1 MSNRNRV
8 NRILIET
15 VESIAAEQPPAD
27 AAAAAAERV
36 RSAIDAATTVGT
48 TVDARDAGSATD
60 PSDSGAA
67 SQTLASCVDYQA
79 RMPAL
84 VAGTLPEAQR
94 LLVEDHGRECI
105 PCRKHLQAVR
115 AGRSVAHGS
124 GPAAPARVGRYYA
137 AAAAVAAV
145 AAAGVWTSQ
154 RVLQPPQDGLVQ
166 VQSVD
171 GRIFAAGSGA
181 GSELVPLVPGDAID
195 GGDRIRTAAGSRGVF
210 ELADGSRIEA
220 AGLTTFRVD
229 ARRRGDRIRVDGG
242 SVIVQAEEQ
251 ENRSLVVSTE
261 EMLVSVKGTIF
272 AVTHGVKGSRVSV
285 IEGEVEV
292 EKGRERHDLLAG
304 DQLRSRPTLVA
315 MTLQEEVGWSQDAD
329 RYLALLEEFK
339 SLRSELNQLMEEA
352 PVRHSTRLLDLM
364 PSDTAV
370 YLAMPNAPATLGD
383 LFELV
388 RSRIES
394 SELLAEWW
402 GEFEGSDEA
411 GVIEDVVDALR
422 GLAEA
427 MGDETVVAVVGDPV
441 EEDMAPLAVTEVT
454 EPAALREAIEGH
466 LAELAELAPATDGV
480 PVTLVDDLE
489 AATEPDEA
497 LLLWIAD
504 DVAAASTSLAALR
517 TVAANRNGAANP
529 FVGSRLHGRLAR
541 HYAEGAE
548 LLAAVDL
555 AGVIS
560 GIRGAEG
567 EQDQQGE
574 QGDEDGEVAE
584 NPRDA
589 DNAEDASVFAFTG
602 LDKVQDLVVSRIQD
616 DDRANVT
623 ASLSFDGERAG
634 MASWLAE
641 PGANGALEFFSPDA
655 SFVSAAVIEDP
666 LTIWNQLTGFLREH
680 GIDVD
685 EPMAEVEAELGL
697 SPRDDLL
704 EHVGGEYAVG
714 IDGPVLPSPA
724 WKAVVS
730 VYDAEA
736 LQSSIEMLVE
746 RAAEALGGL
755 DRDRDVRLVL
765 DEQESGG
772 RTVYRLAIETDAGD
786 EEVGETGGG
795 DQDGEDSDGRNESGA
810 ASAPLLRLLE
820 TPEIFYTYL
829 DGYMVSASNVA
840 TIDTAIRYRGSGASL
855 TASREFLDLLPQNGY
870 ADFSGVV
877 YNRLAETASELF
889 DLLPTDVVGDDQQA
903 VVQAIE
909 ESISSQ
915 GPALYTL
922 YAGRSE
928 IVVTSSGPS
937 LLAFTGLGPLLGLPD
952 LLQGLESGGDAD
964 ESEPEAAPEP
974 AAAPAAEVGDQ
985 VADSSFGANSIRSL
999 SIAPRKPGA
1008 SPPAPTNSVLRPAA

>member
-1 MSNRNRV
+1 MSNRNLE

-15 VESIAAEQPPAD
+15 AGAIAAEQPPAD
-27 AAAAAAERV
+27 AAAAAAGRV
-36 RSAIDAATTVGT
+36 RGAIVAAMT
-48 TVDARDAGSATD
+48 DAGTAAE
-60 PSDSGAA
+60 PGDSGAA
-67 SQTLASCVDYQA
+67 SQTLTSCADYQA

-94 LLVEDHGRECI
+94 LLVEDHSRECI

-115 AGRSVAHGS
+115 AGRSVSDWS

-137 AAAAVAAV
+137 AAAAVVAV

-154 RVLQPPQDGLVQ
+154 RVLQPPQDGIVQ

-171 GRIFAAGSGA
+171 GRMFVAGSGA
-181 GSELVPLVPGDAID
+181 GSELVPLAPGDAID
-195 GGDRIRTAAGSRGVF
+195 GGARIRTGAGSRGVF

-229 ARRRGDRIRVDGG
+229 ARRRGDRIRVDRG
-242 SVIVQAEEQ
+242 SVIVQAAEQ

-285 IEGEVEV
+285 IEGEVE
-292 EKGRERHDLLAG
+292 KGRQRHSLLAG
-304 DQLRSRPTLVA
+304 DQLRSRPTLIA

-339 SLRSELNQLMEEA
+339 SLRSELNQLMEAA

-402 GEFEGSDEA
+402 EQFEDSEEA
-411 GVIEDVVDALR
+411 GTIEEVVGALR
-422 GLAEA
+422 GLGEA
-427 MGDETVVAVVGDPV
+427 MGDETVVAVAGDLV

-454 EPAALREAIEGH
+454 DSAALREAIEGH
-466 LAELAELAPATDGV
+466 LAELAAATDETAV
-480 PVTLVDDLE
+480 HIVDDLD
-489 AATEPDEA
+489 AASGQEEG

-504 DVAAASTSLAALR
+504 DIAAASTSLTALR

-529 FVGSRLHGRLAR
+529 FVGSRLHGRLAQR
-541 HYAEGAE
+541 YAEGAE

-560 GIRGAEG
+560 SIRDAAEN
-567 EQDQQGE
+567 EEDE
-574 QGDEDGEVAE
+574 EGDEDEEDEDVEEVA
-584 NPRDA
+584 
-589 DNAEDASVFAFTG
+589 VFAFTG
-602 LDKVQDLVVSRIQD
+602 LDKVQDLVVARTQD
-616 DDRANVT
+616 GDRANVT
-623 ASLSFDGERAG
+623 AALSFDGERSG
-634 MASWLAE
+634 IVSWLAE

-655 SFVSAAVIEDP
+655 SFVSAGVIEAP
-666 LTIWNQLTGFLREH
+666 LTIYDQLTGFLSEH
-680 GIDVD
+680 GIDTD

-697 SPRDDLL
+697 SLRDDLL
-704 EHVGGEYAVG
+704 QHVGGEYAVG

-724 WKAVVS
+724 WKAVAS
-730 VYDAEA
+730 VYDADA
-736 LQSSIEMLVE
+736 LQGSIEMLVE
-746 RAAEALGGL
+746 KATEVLGNL
-755 DRDRDVRLVL
+755 DRDGAGQAGTGQLVL
-765 DEQESGG
+765 DERESGG
-772 RTVYRLAIETDAGD
+772 RTVYRLALEMDEGD
-786 EEVGETGGG
+786 EEADGAVEG
-795 DQDGEDSDGRNESGA
+795 DEDGA
-810 ASAPLLRLLE
+810 ALLRLLE
-820 TPEIFYTYL
+820 TPEIFYTYF

-840 TIDTAIRYRGSGASL
+840 TIDTAIRYRGSSASL
-855 TASREFLDLLPQNGY
+855 TSSQQFLDLLPENGY
-870 ADFSGVV
+870 ADFSAMV

-889 DLLPTDVVGDDQQA
+889 DLLPTDVAGDDQQA
-903 VVQAIE
+903 VVRAIE
-909 ESISSQ
+909 EQLSSQ
-915 GPALYTL
+915 GAALYTV

-937 LLAFTGLGPLLGLPD
+937 LLAFTGLGPLLGLPS
-952 LLQGLESGGDAD
+952 LLQGLESIDDGADA
-964 ESEPEAAPEP
+964 EPEAEP
-974 AAAPAAEVGDQ
+974 AAGVDDQ
-985 VADSSFGANSIRSL
+985 VAESR
-999 SIAPRKPGA
+999 
-1008 SPPAPTNSVLRPAA
+1008 PAPAESVLRPAA